1 MPRVPRPLLA
11 GLVCLTAIRLGIAA
25 TLPIGDDE
33 AYYWEWSRH
42 LAAGYVDHPPAV
54 AYFVWAAVHT
64 LGRTPLAVHAA
75 AVLLSFGTSL
85 GLYALAR
92 EITGREAAARWSVVL
107 LNLIPVF
114 DAAALVTAPD
124 APLFFFWVLT
134 LLAAWRAAY
143 GGALRA
149 WLASGVWLGLAL
161 LSKYMAA
168 ALPVSIGLW
177 LALSPA
183 RRRWLVR
190 PEPYAAGA
198 VALAL
203 FAPVV
208 WWNARHHWI
217 SFVFTA
223 LGTSGWTTGGD
234 ARYFLST
241 QFVYLGP
248 VLFPALVGA
257 LAVAARRGLGHAAGT
272 TPADAGS
279 EGWRFLAVTGWPVVL
294 GTAAASLL
302 VQAKPHWSAPGYLA
316 AVIALAAIAAERP
329 RQAWSRAGAWAAGL
343 AAGITAAL
351 AIMFHALPWLASW
364 LLPPQ
369 LDPAMNYYGWSEAGP
384 AIAAVA
390 EREARGSFFV
400 TSDWYQVMAPFDFST
415 GGRVPSTTI
424 TGDDQYRFWARLD
437 TLRGRDGLFIR
448 DNRQTYDIDLEQ
460 VCESLDV
467 GPSVPLM
474 RRGVVIR
481 TLDLIWCRRFSGRP
495 APRLAPYRW
504 HPGVGGPARR
514 LSPA

>member
-33 AYYWEWSRH
+33 AFYWEWSRH
-42 LAAGYVDHPPAV
+42 LAAGYVDHPPAI
-54 AYFVWAAVHT
+54 AYLVWAAVHI
-64 LGRTPLAVHAA
+64 LGRTPLAVHAVA
-75 AVLLSFGTSL
+75 ILLSFGTSL

-92 EITGREAAARWSVVL
+92 EITGREDAALWSVVL
-107 LNLIPVF
+107 WNLIPVF

-134 LLAAWRAAY
+134 LLAAWRAAH
-143 GGALRA
+143 GGTLWT

-177 LALSPA
+177 LALSPE
-183 RRRWLVR
+183 RRRWLIR

-208 WWNARHHWI
+208 WWNAMHHWI

-223 LGTSGWTTGGD
+223 LGTSGWTNSGD
-234 ARYFLST
+234 FRYFLST
-241 QFVYLGP
+241 QFLYLGP
-248 VLFPALVGA
+248 VIFPTLVGA
-257 LAVAARRGLGHAAGT
+257 LAIAWRRGRARAAGT
-272 TPADAGS
+272 VPAGAGG
-279 EGWRFLAVTGWPVVL
+279 EGWRFLAATGWPVIL
-294 GTAAASLL
+294 GTGAASLL
-302 VQAKPHWSAPGYLA
+302 VQAKPHWSAPGYIA
-316 AVIALAAIAAERP
+316 AVIALAAIATERP
-329 RQAWSRAGAWAAGL
+329 RHAWSRIGAWGAGL
-343 AAGITAAL
+343 AAGLTTAL
-351 AIMFHALPWLASW
+351 AIVFHALPWLASW

-369 LDPAMNYYGWSEAGP
+369 IDPAMNYYGWAEAGP
-384 AIAAVA
+384 AIVMVA
-390 EREARGSFFV
+390 EREARGPFFV
-400 TSDWYQVMAPFDFST
+400 TSDWYQVMAPFDFSI

-424 TGDDQYRFWARLD
+424 TGDDQYRFWTQLD

-467 GPSVPLM
+467 GPRVPLM